1 MHGEKISDLAHDA
14 KVDKKAFLEL
24 KDKVVNITNRVIRK
38 YHGLADSDDLEAMC
52 YISLVNCVRT
62 FDKTKGLFE
71 PHYLQRAYQEVKRE
85 VIRSSLIRVPEAIIN
100 LSRKMVPA
108 HKEMLAKAIAEDD
121 TEQIEFI
128 AAVYGTT
135 VRQVVKVNQ
144 VKSVVSELGTFVID
158 TEDVSENYREKE
170 VERSLIIDKILAE
183 LSELDE
189 LVVRVVLLNTGLL
202 SDSPLPFT
210 KIAEIL
216 NISVESVRKL
226 YKSGIE
232 YLGSDKV
239 KERLKGLI

>member
-24 KDKVVNITNRVIRK
+24 KGKVVNITNRVIRK
-38 YHGLADSDDLEAMC
+38 YSGLADNDDLEAMC

-100 LSRKMVPA
+100 LSRKMIPV
-108 HKEMLAKAIAEDD
+108 HKDMLAKAITAGDS
-121 TEQIEFI
+121 EQIEFI

-158 TEDVSENYREKE
+158 TEDISENYIEKE
-170 VERSLIIDKILAE
+170 FERSLIIDKILVE

-189 LVVRVVLLNTGLL
+189 PVVRVVLLNTGLL

-210 KIAEIL
+210 KIAEVL

-232 YLGSDKV
+232 YLGSDEV